1 MNKMKVGVA
10 LAALALGVLGAGT
23 ASAASGVPEEPG
35 GASEV
40 LVETDHVTV
49 TRDGDWVR
57 HDYTDPLAAD
67 VEHRQYDGRR
77 AKHGGCRFAGEQT
90 VGPEDTGKVFEE
102 RQVAMN
108 LRDCTMITEVGE
120 VDSVDDEPQEGMRSE
135 TEQAVAEGAV
145 VAAAVVEGAPDASG
159 AESEGTV
166 VLASSSSKSA
176 WHRTF
181 YEDPPGLD
189 VNSAKTNVSWSY
201 NGSCVTNSWGH
212 TTNYDWLWQS
222 GWTKVVS
229 GTTSWQGCSYARTTS
244 NSEFL
249 NGVFCVTIDTR
260 TEYRPNQLKGQ
271 ENGSYTMSWDA
282 DAWGGCSSWLSFH
295 RSWGSS

>member
-1 MNKMKVGVA
+1 MNKARSGVA
-10 LAALALGVLGAGT
+10 LTALALGLLGAGA
-23 ASAASGVPEEPG
+23 ASAAPQGDPP
-35 GASEV
+35 EV
-40 LVETDHVTV
+40 LAETDHVTV

-57 HDYTDPLAAD
+57 HDFTEPVGRN
-67 VEHRQYDGRR
+67 VEQREYDGRR
-77 AKHGGCRFAGEQT
+77 ADHGGCRFSGEQT
-90 VGPEDTGKVFEE
+90 VGPEDAGKVFEE
-102 RQVAMN
+102 RQIAVN

-120 VDSVDDEPQEGMRSE
+120 IDRADDVPQEGMRSE
-135 TEQAVAEGAV
+135 TEVADAEGGL
-145 VAAAVVEGAPDASG
+145 VAASAVTAAPNASEPEQ
-159 AESEGTV
+159 AGTV
-166 VLASSSSKSA
+166 LAASSNKSA

-212 TTNYDWLWQS
+212 STNYDWLWQS
-222 GWTKVVS
+222 GWTKVAS

-249 NGVFCVTIDTR
+249 NGVFCATIDTR
-260 TEYRPNQLKGQ
+260 TEYRPNELKGQ
-271 ENGSYTMSWDA
+271 ENGNYTMAWDA